1 VRRAEAMIA
10 ARDTIDGNWINV
22 LGYDEGGNV
31 A

>member
-1 VRRAEAMIA
+1 MIA